1 MNEMSGSPLR
11 GGELERLRDFLGRAG
26 ISYDEGVEHSVL
38 LEDDGCI
45 VACGSCRSNVIEC
58 LAVDESR
65 RGENLLGT
73 VFSHLVGWLM
83 GQGHA
88 RWFCFTKPQ
97 NRPFIESLGMWCVAQ
112 TDQAVMLESRRD
124 GLAGYLRR
132 VQKETIGQLAEKGM
146 EAAGG
151 KCVGA
156 IVANCNPLT
165 LGHMHLI
172 ETAADQVD
180 LLHVFVLAAEQEFMP
195 AADRLALVR
204 QATADMPNVAV
215 HSGGDYLVSPA
226 TFPTYFHKDEAA
238 GLAANCKLDVELF
251 AHHVAPMLG
260 ITKRF
265 VGTEPTCG
273 ITRQYNECM
282 QELLPQAGIELEVVP
297 RLEVGAGPAGTR
309 HSDQA
314 SCAGENLP
322 GCDSPA
328 ALSPDDAT
336 AETTSIPVSASAV
349 RALVKTGNLA
359 AAAPLLPECT
369 LRYLETHAPGA
380 TSDNKS
386 R

>member
-1 MNEMSGSPLR
+1 MNEVSGSPLR

-38 LEDDGCI
+38 LEDDGHI

-73 VFSHLVGWLM
+73 VFSHLMGWLM
-83 GQGHA
+83 RQGYS

-97 NRPFIESLGMWCVAQ
+97 NRALIESLGMWRVAQ

-124 GLAGYLRR
+124 GLAEYLRR
-132 VQKETIGQLAEKGM
+132 VQEETHVQLAEKGM
-146 EAAGG
+146 EEAGG
-151 KCVGA
+151 SCGGA

-165 LGHMHLI
+165 LGHLHLI
-172 ETAADQVD
+172 ETAAKQVD

-195 AADRLALVR
+195 AADRLALVK

-226 TFPTYFHKDEAA
+226 TFPTYFHKDATT

-265 VGTEPTCG
+265 VGTEPTCDV
-273 ITRQYNECM
+273 TRQYNECM
-282 QELLPQAGIELEVVP
+282 QELLPEAGIELVVVP
-297 RLEVGAGPAGTR
+297 RLGIAAGPAVT
-309 HSDQA
+309 HAA
-314 SCAGENLP
+314 SV
-322 GCDSPA
+322 
-328 ALSPDDAT
+328 
-336 AETTSIPVSASAV
+336 PVSASAV
-349 RALVKTGNLA
+349 RALVKAGNLA

-380 TSDNKS
+380 ASDDKS